1 MHSIAIISVQAFSLV
16 NFRGLLIRALK
27 DRGISV
33 YALAPDFDDELRA
46 QLAELGATP
55 VDYSLSRT
63 GMNPLR
69 DAVDVFRLSRLIKR
83 FAPDVAL
90 NCYIKPVI
98 YGSIA
103 AWFAGVPKRF
113 SMIEGMGYVFL
124 DDPESLT
131 WRRRALRWAVS
142 RLYKVALGLNHKAF
156 FLNQDDI
163 AQFVDGGIVVERR
176 VVRLDGIGLDLNH
189 YTPVPSV
196 MRPVT
201 FLLIARMLREKGVYD
216 FVEAA
221 RQVRARYVQVRF
233 LLVGGTDTNP
243 GSLTEA
249 ELRSWV
255 SEGLVEWLGQVKDV
269 RPWFAQA
276 SVFVLPSYRE
286 GMPRCSLEAM
296 AMGRPV
302 ITTDSIGCRETV
314 QDGVNGFFVPVRD
327 PAALAQAMMRF
338 VESPDLIVKMG
349 QEGRRIAEERFDVHA
364 INRQIM
370 EVIGL

>member
-27 DRGISV
+27 DRGVSV
-33 YALAPDFDDELRA
+33 YALAPDFDDELRK

-55 VDYSLSRT
+55 VDYSLART
-63 GMNPLR
+63 GMNPLK
-69 DAVDVFRLSRLIKR
+69 DAVDVFRLSQLIKR
-83 FAPDVAL
+83 FAPDVVL

-103 AWFAGVPKRF
+103 AWLAGVPKSF

-124 DDPESLT
+124 DGPESLT
-131 WRRRALRWAVS
+131 WRRHALRWAVS
-142 RLYKVALGLNHKAF
+142 RLYKFTLRLNQKIF
-156 FLNQDDI
+156 FLNHDDI
-163 AQFVDGGIVVERR
+163 NQFVGEGIVIEKK
-176 VVRLDGIGLDLNH
+176 VVRLDGIGLDLDYYN
-189 YTPVPSV
+189 PVPSV

-201 FLLIARMLREKGVYD
+201 FILIARMLREKGIYD
-216 FVEAA
+216 FIEAA
-221 RQVRARYVQVRF
+221 RQVRARYAQVRF

-243 GSLTEA
+243 GSLTEP
-249 ELRSWV
+249 ELRAWV
-255 SEGLVEWLGQVKDV
+255 DEGLVEWPGHVTDV
-269 RPWFAQA
+269 RAWFAQA

-286 GMPRCSLEAM
+286 GMPRCNMEAM

-314 QDGVNGFFVPVRD
+314 RDGVNGFLVPVRD
-327 PAALAQAMMRF
+327 PHALAQAMMRF
-338 VESPDLIVKMG
+338 VESPDLIKTMG
-349 QEGRRIAEERFDVHA
+349 QKGRRIAEERFDVHA

-370 EVIGL
+370 EIIGL

>member
-1 MHSIAIISVQAFSLV
+1 
-16 NFRGLLIRALK
+16 
-27 DRGISV
+27 
-33 YALAPDFDDELRA
+33 
-46 QLAELGATP
+46 
-55 VDYSLSRT
+55 
-63 GMNPLR
+63 MNPLR